1 VRPSVSDPLTPSR
14 AFKLAAAAGLLAL
27 AMLAALLTAARD
39 ARAARGMEV
48 ALQDD
53 AVFVSQSYFD
63 RARAFGLARA
73 LGVTR
78 LRVNANWAFLMPHDQ
93 AYSPTKPATVT
104 YTFNQIDSAI
114 DAAARYG
121 IRVHLSLTGP
131 APAWATSDH
140 RVGPV
145 RPSAAEF
152 AQFASAAAR
161 HFRGRVDRYSIW
173 NEPNWHSWLGP
184 LNSSPALY
192 RALYVAGYRAIK
204 GQDGRAKVLIGET
217 APYAQRGRAIA
228 PIKFLRA
235 VTCVNGRYRR
245 VRRCSRLR
253 ADGYAQHPYDFTH
266 SPRFRFPGRDNATMA
281 TLSNLTSA
289 LDRLSRAGALRPTR
303 GRRMPVY
310 LTEYGYFASGAR
322 HLPWRRAVSYLKQ
335 GWDLALRNGRVKSQL
350 QYLLV
355 SPPRGSPFR
364 FFDLGLMS
372 ASGSKH
378 PTYNALRS
386 WYRKNRRKVKRPGP
400 RIALPAPPPA
410 F

>member
-1 VRPSVSDPLTPSR
+1 VRPSVSDRLAPSR
-14 AFKLAAAAGLLAL
+14 AFKLAAAAGLLTL
-27 AMLAALLTAARD
+27 AVMAALLSAARD

-63 RARAFGLARA
+63 RTRAFALARS

-145 RPSAAEF
+145 RPNAAEF
-152 AQFASAAAR
+152 AQFAAAAAR

-192 RALYVAGYRAIK
+192 RALYVGGYRAIK
-204 GQDGRAKVLIGET
+204 AQDGRAKVLIGET

-228 PIKFLRA
+228 PIRFLRA
-235 VTCVNGRYRR
+235 VTCVNAGYRR

-253 ADGYAQHPYDFTH
+253 ADGYAHHPYDFTH
-266 SPRFRFPGRDNATMA
+266 SARFRFPGRDNATMA
-281 TLSNLTSA
+281 TLSNLTRA
-289 LDRLSRAGALRPTR
+289 LDRLSRAGVLRPTR

-322 HLPWRRAVSYLKQ
+322 HLAWRQAVTYLKQ
-335 GWDLALRNGRVKSQL
+335 GWDLALRNSRVRSQL

-355 SPPRGSPFR
+355 SPPPGSPYR
-364 FFDLGLMS
+364 FFDLGLLS
-372 ASGSKH
+372 ANGSKY

-386 WYRKNRRKVKRPGP
+386 WYRKNRRKVKRLGG
-400 RIALPAPPPA
+400 RIALPVAPP

>member
-1 VRPSVSDPLTPSR
+1 MRAPVSDRLTPAR
-14 AFKLAAAAGLLAL
+14 PFKLAAAAGLLTL
-27 AMLAALLTAARD
+27 AVMAALLGAARD

-63 RARAFGLARA
+63 RMRALALARS

-93 AYSPTKPATVT
+93 AYSPTKPATVA
-104 YTFNQIDSAI
+104 YTFTQIDSAI
-114 DAAARYG
+114 DAAAAYG

-145 RPSAAEF
+145 RPSATEF
-152 AQFASAAAR
+152 AQFAAAAAR

-173 NEPNWHSWLGP
+173 NEPNWRTWLGP

-192 RALYVAGYRAIK
+192 RALYLAGYRAIK
-204 GQDGRAKVLIGET
+204 AQDGRAQVLIGET

-235 VTCVNGRYRR
+235 VTCVNARYRR

-253 ADGYAQHPYDFTH
+253 ADGYAHHPYDFTH
-266 SPRFRFPGRDNATMA
+266 SARFRFPGRDNATMA
-281 TLSNLTSA
+281 TLSNLTGA
-289 LDRLSRAGALRPTR
+289 LDRLSRAGVLRPTR

-310 LTEYGYFASGAR
+310 LTEYGYFASGSR
-322 HLPWRRAVSYLKQ
+322 HLPWRRAVTYLKQ
-335 GWDLALRNGRVKSQL
+335 GWDLALRNSRVRSQL

-355 SPPRGSPFR
+355 SPPPGSPYR
-364 FFDLGLMS
+364 FFDLGLIS
-372 ASGSKH
+372 VNGSRH

-386 WYRKNRRKVKRPGP
+386 WYRKNRRKVKRLGG
-400 RIALPAPPPA
+400 RIALPVAPP